1 MPWLFNRTTGFLN
14 KIKTAVTISM
24 GIALNEN
31 KQIQDKLQ
39 IIRIMNKSNTNLE
52 VLKASLVELK
62 KRYLSNASSENKFA
76 AQNKE
81 YVIGLLKSIA

>member
-1 MPWLFNRTTGFLN
+1 M
-14 KIKTAVTISM
+14 
-24 GIALNEN
+24 
-31 KQIQDKLQ
+31 Q
-39 IIRIMNKSNTNLE
+39 IIRTMNKSNTNLE

-76 AQNKE
+76 SQNKE

>member
-1 MPWLFNRTTGFLN
+1 
-14 KIKTAVTISM
+14 
-24 GIALNEN
+24 
-31 KQIQDKLQ
+31 
-39 IIRIMNKSNTNLE
+39 MNKSNTNLE

-62 KRYLSNASSENKFA
+62 KRYLSNAISENKFA